1 MIERAY
7 QQGAIAA
14 LPKTHDRTIPTFP
27 QAETE
32 TLSILSV
39 RFQWG
44 SLLTA
49 AGAVATVM
57 GSATAG
63 VLLALAPAVLT
74 DGTVV
79 TYLRIRRS

>member
-1 MIERAY
+1 MIERAC
-7 QQGAIAA
+7 QQRYIAT
-14 LPKTHDRTIPTFP
+14 LPKMPDSTIPTSP
-27 QAETE
+27 RAETE

-49 AGAVATVM
+49 AGAVATVT
-57 GSATAG
+57 GSVTAG
-63 VLLALAPAVLT
+63 VLLALAPVVLT